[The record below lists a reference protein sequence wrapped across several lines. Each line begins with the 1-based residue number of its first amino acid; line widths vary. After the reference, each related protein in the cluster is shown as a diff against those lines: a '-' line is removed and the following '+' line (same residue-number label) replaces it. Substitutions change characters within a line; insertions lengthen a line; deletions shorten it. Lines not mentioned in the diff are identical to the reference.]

1 RDRGAFILA
10 LVRGGR
16 AGTASVDVRM
26 AADGRLVRVTV
37 VDLTDDLNL
46 LALLFSEPQ
55 GLLGPGDAPDRSDG
69 RITIN
74 ARGVIVDADETA
86 HRLLRR
92 TQPLVDTSMLELL
105 HEQDRE
111 EAVLTV
117 AALGDAGDGFAQR
130 RVRLAVGDGW
140 RWFGVVVAL
149 REEVGAFACSIVDV
163 HDEVTAVEALR
174 ESEERFRSL
183 AASIPLGVFHLDTD
197 GAVRYANDE
206 FARITGLA
214 PGDADTT
221 RIVSPEDA
229 DRIAAALQAFAVSGE
244 DLDIT
249 HGIRRASD
257 DDARQIRVLARA
269 IRDTTG
275 RAVEVVGSIEDVTD
289 RFRQEQ
295 KLVHDATFDALTGL
309 RNRAAFLRAAEE
321 RLRRRPVGREIAV
334 LFLDLD
340 GFKALNDSSG
350 HRTGDLV
357 LAAIASRL
365 QVSVRASDLVGR
377 IGGDEFVVVTDVE
390 GGPDGVLALAHRL
403 ARDIAEPLDV
413 GPTALR
419 IRASVGVAV
428 SRPDDLDFDV
438 LLRAADLAMYDAK
451 SRAPGSVR
459 MIDDGIRRLG
469 ERRIT
474 LESDLAGAAQRGELR
489 LEYQPVVGVGDHR
502 TTGAEA
508 LLRWEHPVLGRV
520 SPAEFIPIAEAIG
533 AIHELGDWVVH
544 RALLDLRRIRSTD
557 PSFADFIVGV
567 NLSARQLGAAG
578 LPERILRALADHGF
592 APADLVVELT
602 ETVLMDSTAD
612 AEAHIRALADA
623 GVAVTLD
630 DFGTGYSS
638 IDYLTRLPASGLKLD
653 TNFIRRLPESA
664 RACAVAEGL
673 GVLCRQLGIDLIAEG
688 VETAEH
694 LDLVSGLGATHVQ
707 GYLLSPPRPVDELL
721 SLLLQE
727 PDLTRRSGSPVR
739 ATAPAD

>member
-1 RDRGAFILA
+1 VADLHDTSLDRLTTAIAPLRGPSVHTVDPRTLLQVPAPPPVLAVVPTEQPFTIDEVEPRDRGAFILA

-275 RAVEVVGSIEDVTD
+275 RAV
-289 RFRQEQ
+289 
-295 KLVHDATFDALTGL
+295 
-309 RNRAAFLRAAEE
+309 
-321 RLRRRPVGREIAV
+321 
-334 LFLDLD
+334 
-340 GFKALNDSSG
+340 
-350 HRTGDLV
+350 
-357 LAAIASRL
+357 
-365 QVSVRASDLVGR
+365 
-377 IGGDEFVVVTDVE
+377 
-390 GGPDGVLALAHRL
+390 
-403 ARDIAEPLDV
+403 
-413 GPTALR
+413 
-419 IRASVGVAV
+419 
-428 SRPDDLDFDV
+428 
-438 LLRAADLAMYDAK
+438 
-451 SRAPGSVR
+451 
-459 MIDDGIRRLG
+459 
-469 ERRIT
+469 
-474 LESDLAGAAQRGELR
+474 
-489 LEYQPVVGVGDHR
+489 
-502 TTGAEA
+502 
-508 LLRWEHPVLGRV
+508 
-520 SPAEFIPIAEAIG
+520 
-533 AIHELGDWVVH
+533 
-544 RALLDLRRIRSTD
+544 
-557 PSFADFIVGV
+557 
-567 NLSARQLGAAG
+567 
-578 LPERILRALADHGF
+578 
-592 APADLVVELT
+592 
-602 ETVLMDSTAD
+602 
-612 AEAHIRALADA
+612 
-623 GVAVTLD
+623 
-630 DFGTGYSS
+630 
-638 IDYLTRLPASGLKLD
+638 
-653 TNFIRRLPESA
+653 
-664 RACAVAEGL
+664 
-673 GVLCRQLGIDLIAEG
+673 
-688 VETAEH
+688 
-694 LDLVSGLGATHVQ
+694 
-707 GYLLSPPRPVDELL
+707 
-721 SLLLQE
+721 
-727 PDLTRRSGSPVR
+727 
-739 ATAPAD
+739 